1 MPRPEPCPHPFPPK
15 LNFVLAEEVRRLRR
29 AGMSVTKIAARY
41 GVAKSSISAVLKLH
55 TYAPPQVIAIDLEPW
70 DRGMLREL
78 AKEEDTSDELLAGDL
93 LANAM
98 DRRVAR
104 RDVALEESR
113 AIRGSPRGRMSGGTY
128 LCRG

>member
-55 TYAPPQVIAIDLEPW
+55 TYAPPLVIAIDLEPW

-78 AKEEDTSDELLAGDL
+78 AKEDDTSDELLAADL

-104 RDVALEESR
+104 REVSIQESR
-113 AIRGSPRGRMSGGTY
+113 LVRGERRRANAGASRR
-128 LCRG
+128 